1 MSGAHNTRF
10 VGNVLCD
17 DRNKIRVAVSIMEL
31 AIKGVVQFLYDL
43 PLRQDHSFEADYAS
57 FRKKGKGHILCSNSF
72 GNYILS
78 KAYQIFHML
87 SFIPYVR

>member
-43 PLRQDHSFEADYAS
+43 YHYGRIIRLKLIMQVLE
-57 FRKKGKGHILCSNSF
+57 RKER
-72 GNYILS
+72 
-78 KAYQIFHML
+78 AIF
-87 SFIPYVR
+87 YVVTVLEIKS